1 MNLFKSFRERE
12 QMAFQGLSLSVETL
26 IKAFIIG
33 VKKSTM
39 PIQAFHHKVIFR
51 SGFICLYN
59 YGTSWYF
66 FQWISCHIDPSVAQ
80 VYRKTLHKALRTR
93 GLSSADQS
101 NFFRS
106 IHKFLNKSWS
116 NFILRISIKHQLQNL
131 NQTSA
136 SWLNYNLKILTRPS
150 FRISTKQ
157 QLHDLNQASAATY
170 WPKFSSKINTVFFS
184 NVDNLFA
191 ALCSCWQHSQAS
203 RNLEKLFKALR
214 NCMLLNFFSIS
225 SSEWSIR
232 RCLHSFASFRF
243 ERNCSCKEP
252 PTYYVINKI
261 GSSHVLLHRCH
272 LGKES
277 QSVS

>member
-1 MNLFKSFRERE
+1 MNIIIIWLSKFPCFVPFKFYFMASLFRPTKLFDSIKMNLFKSFRERE

-101 NFFRS
+101 NFLRS
-106 IHKFLNKSWS
+106 YHKFLHKSWS
-116 NFILRISIKHQLQNL
+116 NI
-131 NQTSA
+131 
-136 SWLNYNLKILTRPS
+136 
-150 FRISTKQ
+150 FRISTKH
-157 QLHDLNQASAATY
+157 QLNNLNRTSA
-170 WPKFSSKINTVFFS
+170 IR
-184 NVDNLFA
+184 
-191 ALCSCWQHSQAS
+191 Q
-203 RNLEKLFKALR
+203 
-214 NCMLLNFFSIS
+214 NFITTT
-225 SSEWSIR
+225 
-232 RCLHSFASFRF
+232 
-243 ERNCSCKEP
+243 KP
-252 PTYYVINKI
+252 
-261 GSSHVLLHRCH
+261 
-272 LGKES
+272 
-277 QSVS
+277 Q

>member
-1 MNLFKSFRERE
+1 MCVSPLKYTSDFAFYQNEYIIIWLSKFPCFVPFKFYFMASLFRPTKLFDSIKMNLFKSFRERE

-131 NQTSA
+131 NKKSATS
-136 SWLNYNLKILTRPS
+136 
-150 FRISTKQ
+150 
-157 QLHDLNQASAATY
+157 
-170 WPKFSSKINTVFFS
+170 
-184 NVDNLFA
+184 
-191 ALCSCWQHSQAS
+191 
-203 RNLEKLFKALR
+203 
-214 NCMLLNFFSIS
+214 
-225 SSEWSIR
+225 
-232 RCLHSFASFRF
+232 
-243 ERNCSCKEP
+243 
-252 PTYYVINKI
+252 
-261 GSSHVLLHRCH
+261 
-272 LGKES
+272 
-277 QSVS
+277 